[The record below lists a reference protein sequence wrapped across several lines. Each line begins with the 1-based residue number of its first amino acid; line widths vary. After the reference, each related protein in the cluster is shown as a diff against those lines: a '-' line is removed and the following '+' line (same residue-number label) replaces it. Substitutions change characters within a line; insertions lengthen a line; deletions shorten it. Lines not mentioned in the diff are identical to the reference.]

1 LKLAQRW
8 TGKLSNVG
16 TVEDY
21 KYVLDGYVKDHIE
34 PEHRPVQEIGAR
46 KEFTVG
52 GPIRE
57 RETV

>member
-1 LKLAQRW
+1 M
-8 TGKLSNVG
+8 G

-21 KYVLDGYVKDHIE
+21 KYVLDGYVKDHID
-34 PEHRPVQEIGAR
+34 PEHGPVQEICAR